1 MGRFLLISFRKTILK
16 YNYMSN
22 KKPETCEYKYKI
34 GNTIYC
40 KIRVND
46 CSICSTSVSKCKYA
60 VIIPSRNNR
69 VYYSI
74 RNGEIVR
81 KDGSV
86 F

>member
-1 MGRFLLISFRKTILK
+1 
-16 YNYMSN
+16 MSN
-22 KKPETCEYKYKI
+22 KKSETCEYKYKL

-60 VIIPSRNNR
+60 VRIPTRNNR
-69 VYYSI
+69 AYYSFQH
-74 RNGEIVR
+74 GEMVM